1 MENASKALEIAG
13 GVLIALMILGLLV
26 LGYNK
31 ISDLKQTEQD
41 VDTESKEYFISF
53 EEYNRNGVY
62 GSELFSLA
70 NKIEDYNIK
79 YPESQGY
86 IHISLNVTINEDHEI
101 GNLGIKKGTYRDN
114 ELYERYTSLATAI
127 YNAGQE
133 KITAKMLGDTK
144 STTGTIA
151 KYWTNVPETEL
162 RAILSASQY
171 EKLTRY
177 RDLVNLQTE
186 IVRLTFDV
194 KQFEYDNIGRITSMT
209 FVEN

>member
-13 GVLIALMILGLLV
+13 GVLLALIILGLLV
-26 LGYNK
+26 LGYNR

-41 VDTESKEYFISF
+41 SDTIAKEYFVSF

-70 NKIEDYNIK
+70 NKIEDYNTR

-86 IHISLNVTINEDHEI
+86 SHVSLTVTINEDYKI
-101 GNLGIKKGTYRDN
+101 GNLGISKGTYSNN
-114 ELYERYTSLATAI
+114 ELYERYIALATAI

-133 KITAKMLGDTK
+133 EITAKRQGETK
-144 STTGTIA
+144 NTTGTIA
-151 KYWTNVPETEL
+151 GYWVNVPNNEL
-162 RAILSASQY
+162 KEILSSAKY
-171 EKLTRY
+171 EKLTSY
-177 RDLVNLQTE
+177 KDLVNLQSE

-194 KQFEYDNIGRITSMT
+194 IQFQYDNTGKITNMI
-209 FVEN
+209 FIEN